1 VSDFIVYLNYF
12 KMTIITIYFI
22 ANPVYNSDIL
32 EYMMEGYVLTYVPII
47 YLKIKSFIEEFI

>member
-1 VSDFIVYLNYF
+1 
-12 KMTIITIYFI
+12 MTIITIYFI